1 MYKISSNINT
11 EKVDGRNCAFTVYH
25 FSTEDEKIILSFKT
39 IESLDKNDLFI
50 DDFCQINNAKNNLTH
65 YISDLKFEKNY
76 CEEEILELCID
87 NSICYKEFYNY
98 CLNKLEVLKT
108 EVLALNK
115 KQHIEFRQLTEQITT
130 DFNLNKFQDETIFLE
145 HKYDS
150 VIKSNTGL
158 NPPFYSTLSYFSKER
173 ELKNLYYCSSK
184 SKDIF
189 ELYKKNQFF
198 SNEADSYKYY
208 KFNKEVYL
216 NRLGIFKKA
225 KDKKMIEKESFFLK
239 EKNFSD
245 FLTIK
250 DKYIDIEFMFF
261 PDFSSKPSFD
271 LYIGHLEDLEYMLD
285 VKESKTFHLL
295 KNLLFQKFE
304 KEFKKNSS
312 LYLMDKDLLELHYI
326 DNKRTIISFEHDI
339 YGLHL
344 KNEDHVIVFNK
355 NGILNNI
362 FEIDFSQNELKSLLR
377 KEISLNINKQGIL

>member
-1 MYKISSNINT
+1 MYKISSNTNT
-11 EKVDGRNCAFTVYH
+11 ERVNGRNCAFTVYH
-25 FSTEDEKIILSFKT
+25 FSTEDEKIILSFKI
-39 IESLDKNDLFI
+39 IESLNKNDLFI
-50 DDFCQINNAKNNLTH
+50 DDFSKLNDSKNNLTH
-65 YISDLKFEKNY
+65 YISDIKFEKEY

-87 NSICYKEFYNY
+87 NSICYKTFYNY

-108 EVLALNK
+108 EVLVLNK
-115 KQHIEFRQLTEQITT
+115 KQHIEFCQLIKQMTT
-130 DFNLNKFQDETIFLE
+130 SFNLNKIENEAVVLE
-145 HKYDS
+145 NKYDS
-150 VIKSNTGL
+150 TIKANTGL

-173 ELKNLYYCSSK
+173 TLKELYSCFLK

-208 KFNKEVYL
+208 QFNKEVYL
-216 NRLGIFKKA
+216 NRLNIFKRA
-225 KDKKMIEKESFFLK
+225 KDKKMIEKESLFLK

-250 DKYIDIEFMFF
+250 DKYIDIEFMFP
-261 PDFSSKPSFD
+261 PDFSSEPSFD
-271 LYIGHLEDLEYMLD
+271 LYIGHLENLEYMLD
-285 VKESKTFHLL
+285 VKESETFHLL
-295 KNLLFQKFE
+295 KNLLFQKIE

-339 YGLHL
+339 YGLYL
-344 KNEDHVIVFNK
+344 KNKDHIIVFNK

-362 FEIDFSQNELKSLLR
+362 FEIDFSQNELKSLLK
-377 KEISLNINKQGIL
+377 KEISLNINKQGLL